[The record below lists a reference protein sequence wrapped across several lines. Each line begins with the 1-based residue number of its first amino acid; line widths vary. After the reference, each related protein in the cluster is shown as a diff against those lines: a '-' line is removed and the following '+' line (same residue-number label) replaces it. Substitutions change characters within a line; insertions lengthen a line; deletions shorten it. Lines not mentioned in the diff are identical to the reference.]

1 MYNNI
6 TIELNPLLSEEY
18 ITNYNYKKG
27 IIKEKKIQ
35 KKRYISGQACI
46 AVSQFSQSMDQ
57 TGILIVHNNQNP
69 RSIHTLAKLWYG
81 DIPQLID
88 YIHVTNSKLLKTIF
102 MILWFFQ
109 KVENVNLVSIVQK
122 VHMNQSHVKVDTIVP
137 EKEIS
142 TILDPVRPVSIVL
155 VGRVS
160 LILEVSMEM
169 CVHKGNTVWNGQKFL
184 KIVR

>member
-1 MYNNI
+1 M
-6 TIELNPLLSEEY
+6 
-18 ITNYNYKKG
+18 
-27 IIKEKKIQ
+27 
-35 KKRYISGQACI
+35 
-46 AVSQFSQSMDQ
+46 
-57 TGILIVHNNQNP
+57 
-69 RSIHTLAKLWYG
+69 
-81 DIPQLID
+81 
-88 YIHVTNSKLLKTIF
+88 
-102 MILWFFQ
+102 
-109 KVENVNLVSIVQK
+109 ENVNLVSIVQK